1 MLSKGGKMDIGLFVA
16 TLLLLGLGIVLVYS
30 SSFAVA
36 YGKNIG
42 ANYFLFRQ
50 VTRALI
56 AVVLFT
62 FFINVDYRFLS
73 RYSGRIYIG
82 AVIMLGCVLFLPDSH
97 AVNGAKR
104 WITLLGVRFQVSDF
118 ARMALIL
125 FLAKKCGE
133 KGADFDDWRSLIS
146 HYIRIGIIC
155 ALVVLGPDFSTSVI
169 IAFISFAMLF
179 VAGAKPRHL
188 LLTVAAMLPVAALLI
203 KSAAYRMKR
212 VIGFLNIE
220 EQSQGAGYQVTQ
232 SLVGLGHGG
241 LFGAGLGKG
250 EQKYFYLPEPHTDF
264 ILSVLGEEFGFVGV
278 ILVFLIF
285 AFIIYRG
292 MSISLN
298 APDRTG
304 QLMAFGFTMVIA
316 VYMLIHA
323 SVVTGLVP
331 PTGVPMPFLSY
342 GGMSL
347 IFTMSSMGILLNIS
361 SHISVDTVS
370 LPVVPSSHKRKAARA

>member
-1 MLSKGGKMDIGLFVA
+1 MMYKGAKMDTGLFVA

-56 AVVLFT
+56 AVILFT

-73 RYSGRIYIG
+73 RYAGAIYIL
-82 AVIMLGCVLFLPDSH
+82 AVILLGCVLLLPESQ
-97 AVNGAKR
+97 AINGARR
-104 WITLLGVRFQVSDF
+104 WITFFGVRFQVSDF
-118 ARMALIL
+118 ARMALII
-125 FLAKKCGE
+125 FLAKKCGGE
-133 KGADFDDWRSLIS
+133 GAEFDGWRSLMP
-146 HYIRIGIIC
+146 HYMRIGVIC
-155 ALVVLGPDFSTSVI
+155 ALVVCEPDFSTSVI
-169 IAFISFAMLF
+169 IACIALAMLF
-179 VAGAKPRHL
+179 VAGVRPRYL
-188 LLTVAAMLPVAALLI
+188 IGTGLAVLPLAVILI
-203 KSAAYRMKR
+203 KSAPYRMKR
-212 VIGFLNIE
+212 LAGFLNMQE
-220 EQSQGAGYQVTQ
+220 HGHGAGYQVAQ
-232 SLVGLGHGG
+232 SLVGLGRGG
-241 LFGAGLGKG
+241 FLGAGLGKG

-278 ILVFLIF
+278 MLVFLIF
-285 AFIIYRG
+285 AFIVYRG
-292 MSISLN
+292 FSISLN

-304 QLMAFGFTMVIA
+304 QIMAFGFTMAIA
-316 VYMLIHA
+316 MYMLIHA
-323 SVVTGLVP
+323 SVVTGLLP

-361 SHISVDTVS
+361 SHIKTDAA
-370 LPVVPSSHKRKAARA
+370 PMAAMEPKRKALRT

>member
-1 MLSKGGKMDIGLFVA
+1 MMSKGARMDIGLFAA

-56 AVVLFT
+56 ALILFT

-73 RYSGRIYIG
+73 RYGGFIYIC
-82 AVIMLGCVLFLPDSH
+82 AVVLLAGVLFLPESQ
-97 AVNGAKR
+97 AINGARR

-118 ARMALIL
+118 ARMALII
-125 FLAKKCGE
+125 FLAKKCGDDGDE
-133 KGADFDDWRSLIS
+133 FDGWRSLFPY
-146 HYIRIGIIC
+146 YIRIGVIC
-155 ALVVLGPDFSTSVI
+155 ALVVLEPDFSTSVI
-169 IAFISFAMLF
+169 IAGISLTMLF
-179 VAGAKPRHL
+179 VAGVRPRYL
-188 LLTVAAMLPVAALLI
+188 LGTGLAVLPLVVVLI
-203 KSAAYRMKR
+203 KSTPYRMKR
-212 VIGFLNIE
+212 LAGFLNMQ
-220 EQSQGAGYQVTQ
+220 EQGQGAGYQVAQ
-232 SLVGLGHGG
+232 SLVGLGRGG

-264 ILSVLGEEFGFVGV
+264 ILSVLGEEFGFFGV
-278 ILVFLIF
+278 MLVFLIF
-285 AFIIYRG
+285 AFVVYRG
-292 MSISLN
+292 FSISLN

-304 QLMAFGFTMVIA
+304 RIMAFGFTTAIA
-316 VYMLIHA
+316 FYMLIHA
-323 SVVTGLVP
+323 SVVTGLLP

-361 SHISVDTVS
+361 SHIKTGTVS
-370 LPVVPSSHKRKAARA
+370 MAVSAGKKRKAPRT